1 MFEVS
6 VNLQPSFD
14 TFETQPSFD
23 TFKGSMRSAKE
34 RNVRLLHLSG
44 HDESR
49 HSQMFPNR
57 FLEADAVDK
66 DTGLV
71 KGRQTPV

>member
-6 VNLQPSFD
+6 INL
-14 TFETQPSFD
+14 QPSFD

-44 HDESR
+44 HGESR
-49 HSQMFPNR
+49 HTQIIPNR
-57 FLEADAVDK
+57 FLEADAFDK
-66 DTGLV
+66 DTGWV
-71 KGRQTPV
+71 TGRQTPV

>member
-1 MFEVS
+1 VFEVS
-6 VNLQPSFD
+6 VNLKPSFD

-23 TFKGSMRSAKE
+23 TFKGSVRSARE
-34 RNVRLLHLSG
+34 LNVRLLHPSG
-44 HDESR
+44 HAESR

-57 FLEADAVDK
+57 FLDADAVHN

-71 KGRQTPV
+71 KGR